1 MKVNYKEKKLLS
13 SEEMSE
19 KEVLLAVKKE
29 SLQLQATL
37 LASESA
43 MEDTK
48 ARLED
53 LKTSYPLDIQ
63 KIIDTQLELEAQ
75 LDGIKRAK
83 ALKEELGL

>member
-63 KIIDTQLELEAQ
+63 KIIDTQLELESQ